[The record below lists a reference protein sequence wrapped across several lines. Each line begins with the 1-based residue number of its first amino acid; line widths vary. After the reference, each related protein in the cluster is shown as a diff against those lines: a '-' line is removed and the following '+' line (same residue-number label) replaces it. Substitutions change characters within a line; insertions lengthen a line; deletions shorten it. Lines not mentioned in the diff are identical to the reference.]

1 MNTDKQTFRLL
12 IAEQIIEVHSLYH
25 KCREL
30 CIDYLCTDNNESVR
44 PNIIVD
50 IVPRN
55 IMREND
61 ASQKAHGDSSNNTYL
76 YYDPG
81 YLECFAVHRKICEAM
96 PKFGAFL
103 MHGAVVAYNDH
114 AYMFTAPSGV
124 GKSTRV
130 KLWLQEYPNA
140 FIINGDKPFLKVLDH
155 SVIAYGSPWCGKE
168 HWNTNI
174 GLPLQAIFILE
185 RAAGEEENSLQELSL
200 EQAYPAILK
209 QTYQPRNQK
218 ALVDTLRLLC
228 NLEGKVRL
236 FQLKSKPTKE
246 GIRLAYEG
254 AQPRQIR

>member
-1 MNTDKQTFRLL
+1 MYQ
-12 IAEQIIEVHSLYH
+12 

-30 CIDYLCTDNNESVR
+30 CTDYLYNSNNDTVN
-44 PNIIVD
+44 PDIIVD

-61 ASQKAHGDSSNNTYL
+61 ASQQTNNCGFNDTYL

-96 PKFGAFL
+96 PQFDTFL
-103 MHGAVVAYNDH
+103 MHGAVVALDGL
-114 AYMFTAPSGV
+114 AYMFIAPSGV

-130 KLWLQEYPNA
+130 KLWLQEYGNSYV
-140 FIINGDKPFLKVLDH
+140 INGDKPYIKILEH

-185 RAAGEEENSLQELSL
+185 RAEGEEENSLQELSL
-200 EQAYPAILK
+200 EQAYPAILR
-209 QTYQPRNQK
+209 QTYQPSNQE
-218 ALVDTLRLLC
+218 ALVDTLKLLC

-236 FQLKSKPTKE
+236 FQLKSKPTIE

-254 AQPRQIR
+254 ARPRQII

>member
-1 MNTDKQTFRLL
+1 MDTAKHVFRLK
-12 IAEQIIEVHSLYH
+12 IAEQIIEVHSLH
-25 KCREL
+25 QKCMDL
-30 CIDYLCTDNNESVR
+30 CADYLCVDNDES
-44 PNIIVD
+44 ISSDILVD

-55 IMREND
+55 IVREND
-61 ASQKAHGDSSNNTYL
+61 ASQKMNNSDSNDVYL

-96 PKFGAFL
+96 PELGTFM
-103 MHGAVVAYNDH
+103 MHGAVVAYDGF

-130 KLWLQEYPNA
+130 KLWLQEYPGSYV
-140 FIINGDKPFLKVLDH
+140 INGDKPFLKVLDH
-155 SVIAYGSPWCGKE
+155 SVVAYGSPWCGKE

-200 EQAYPAILK
+200 EQAYSAILK

-218 ALVDTLRLLC
+218 ALVETLRLLC

-236 FQLKSKPTKE
+236 FQLKSEPTIE

-254 AQPRQIR
+254 ARPREIS